1 MVLKPAV
8 RIILVTLV
16 IFITACPNQG
26 GGGGENGAIDEAHVS
41 GGVTAD
47 DDSGDKLELP
57 RKVTRAMDFPASFTL
72 EEVVEARTG
81 VHIMYT
87 VNPPKTQEI
96 AQMHIAD
103 LETRG
108 YTSGDNPS
116 RILEGVD
123 FSGGEFLRIHI
134 KVTEDYERGT
144 VVTIDIEY

>member
-47 DDSGDKLELP
+47 DDSGEKLELP
-57 RKVTRAMDFPASFTL
+57 RKVTRAMDFPASYTL

-87 VNPPKTQEI
+87 LPISKPG
-96 AQMHIAD
+96 D
-103 LETRG
+103 TR
-108 YTSGDNPS
+108 PA
-116 RILEGVD
+116 IIPA
-123 FSGGEFLRIHI
+123 EFLKAWTSAAANSCAFISRLQR
-134 KVTEDYERGT
+134 TT
-144 VVTIDIEY
+144 NAAPL